1 MRLGLKA
8 ACFSVQKH
16 RKLFISWRGPR
27 RIPFNCIHEFTAAF
41 WPLVEK
47 LRGFCD
53 LHLEFYSLTQ
63 KAPFLNREIRAH
75 SLRNTVSL
83 GIRPFYPLFNIH
95 QYERSGIPVFSKY
108 QALIV
113 HCRRFALN
121 GSSAISGAQFLL
133 DSNPPCRLKSIDLF
147 LMPPRGGYC
156 DFPSLAFHDQRI
168 ASGSSAGM

>member
-8 ACFSVQKH
+8 ACFSVQKVQEELGTSSSAL
-16 RKLFISWRGPR
+16 LFPSHPIAGWILNCDWSYEDFKARLLYDVF
-27 RIPFNCIHEFTAAF
+27 IPFNCIHEFTAAF

-47 LRGFCD
+47 
-53 LHLEFYSLTQ
+53 
-63 KAPFLNREIRAH
+63 
-75 SLRNTVSL
+75 
-83 GIRPFYPLFNIH
+83 GIHPFYPLFNIH

>member
-8 ACFSVQKH
+8 ACFSVQKVQEELGTSSSAL
-16 RKLFISWRGPR
+16 LFPSHPIAGWILNCDWSYEARLLYDVF
-27 RIPFNCIHEFTAAF
+27 IPFNCIHEFTAAF

-47 LRGFCD
+47 LR
-53 LHLEFYSLTQ
+53 
-63 KAPFLNREIRAH
+63 
-75 SLRNTVSL
+75 
-83 GIRPFYPLFNIH
+83 
-95 QYERSGIPVFSKY
+95 VFSKY